1 MSRGIGLLLLL
12 AGSALLLDD
21 SLGEEAPRGSGLD
34 VVLLVMG
41 SSLLVGGG
49 EEDHA

>member
-21 SLGEEAPRGSGLD
+21 CLETGPPRGSGLD
-34 VVLLVMG
+34 VALLVMG